1 MTHKIDLTGKTALIT
16 GASRGIGAA
25 VAVGLAEAGA
35 HVVLMARTIGGLE
48 AVDDAVRK
56 IGGKATLM
64 PEDLLAAEKLDLV
77 GPTLAQRFGGL
88 DIFIGN
94 AGYLGTLG
102 PVAHQEPRDWD
113 KVMRTNVTANFRLIR
128 SLDPLLRASSAGRA
142 VFVTSGMAHKCTAY
156 WGAYAVSKAALEAMV
171 KTYAAETLKTD
182 IRVNLLSPGT
192 TDTAMLD
199 AAYPGGYQGQKKKP
213 EDVVPA
219 FLDLVSPECV
229 RHGEIVSL

>member
-1 MTHKIDLTGKTALIT
+1 MTHIDLSGKTALIT

-25 VAVGLAEAGA
+25 VAVGLAAAGA

-56 IGGKATLM
+56 VGGKATLM
-64 PEDLLAAEKLDLV
+64 PEDLLLADKIDLI
-77 GPTLAQRFGGL
+77 GPALAQRFGGL

-94 AGYLGTLG
+94 AAYLGTLG
-102 PVAHQEPRDWD
+102 PMAHQDLRDWD
-113 KVMRTNVTANFRLIR
+113 KVMRTNVIANFRLIR
-128 SLDPLLRASSAGRA
+128 TLDPLLRASSAGRA
-142 VFVTSGMAHKCTAY
+142 VFVTSGLAHKCTAY
-156 WGAYAVSKAALEAMV
+156 WGPYSMSKAALEAMV

-182 IRVNLLSPGT
+182 MRVNLLSPGT

-199 AAYPGGYQGQKKKP
+199 AAYPGGYQGNKKKP

-229 RHGEIVSL
+229 RHGEIISL